1 MTPEG
6 KVKDKV
12 KSILKS
18 LGAYYAMPMGT
29 GYGNAGVPDFI
40 VCYEG
45 KFFGIECKAGNGK
58 TTMLQDKNL
67 RDIETAKGVALVINE
82 DNVSTLGAILCSMSQ
97 N

>member
-1 MTPEG
+1 MTPEA

-12 KSILKS
+12 KKILKS
-18 LGAYYAMPMGT
+18 LGAYYTMPMGA

-58 TTMLQDKNL
+58 TTLLQDKNL
-67 RDIETAKGVALVINE
+67 RDIEAAKGVALVINE
-82 DNVSTLGAILCSMSQ
+82 DNISTLGSLLCSMSQ

>member
-1 MTPEG
+1 MTPEA

-12 KSILKS
+12 KKILKS
-18 LGAYYAMPMGT
+18 LGAYYTMPMGV

-58 TTMLQDKNL
+58 TTLLQDKNL
-67 RDIETAKGVALVINE
+67 RDIEAAKGVALVINE
-82 DNVSTLGAILCSMSQ
+82 DNISTLGSLLCSMSQ

>member
-67 RDIETAKGVALVINE
+67 RDIEAAKGVALVINE
-82 DNVSTLGAILCSMSQ
+82 DNISTLGAILCSMSQ

>member
-67 RDIETAKGVALVINE
+67 RDIEAAKGVALVINE